1 MDHLAAGASSWFI
14 GSSTH
19 LVQPMARP
27 GTGYNRFAME
37 NRLPRICWT
46 SLSHWN
52 MLILEILRV
61 YEHHFWRQPPKPS
74 GHQCQGTERK
84 AVNMAL
90 MSICSSGKNLL
101 AARGLEKNGGETWGN
116 RRKNLPVNHHSP
128 YVWTAKKL
136 DLLTPFFRN
145 TLICWGECSNPPS
158 SAWTWAGTTNQPLL
172 RCGPGATNIQQP
184 FSHIFP
190 LNHLVIH
197 PSL

>member
-1 MDHLAAGASSWFI
+1 MDHQAAGASSWFI
-14 GSSTH
+14 GSSTN

-61 YEHHFWRQPPKPS
+61 YDEHHFWRQPPKPS

-101 AARGLEKNGGETWGN
+101 DARGLEKTGKHGETVGKIYRWIITLPMYEQ
-116 RRKNLPVNHHSP
+116 RKIGFTYPIFQKHPNM
-128 YVWTAKKL
+128 
-136 DLLTPFFRN
+136 
-145 TLICWGECSNPPS
+145 
-158 SAWTWAGTTNQPLL
+158 L
-172 RCGPGATNIQQP
+172 RWVQ
-184 FSHIFP
+184 
-190 LNHLVIH
+190 
-197 PSL
+197 